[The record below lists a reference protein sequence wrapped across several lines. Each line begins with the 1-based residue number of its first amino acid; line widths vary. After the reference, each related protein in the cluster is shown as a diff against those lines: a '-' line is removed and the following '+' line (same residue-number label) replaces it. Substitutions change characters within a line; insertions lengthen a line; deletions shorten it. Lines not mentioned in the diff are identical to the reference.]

1 MHIPACL
8 RQLATLFAGLLPLLS
23 AGAATPPDAADPVA
37 ITVDARAG
45 RHPISPLI
53 YGVAFASSNQLADLN
68 FTLNRSGGNSET
80 RYNWALN
87 AHNLANDWFFES
99 YPEADATP
107 GGAADRHIAASKG
120 AGAEPL
126 ITIPMIGWSPKLG
139 PQRAILPSYSVAK
152 YGAQTASDRWR
163 HDAGNGVSA
172 ATGRDLTNND
182 PLDANFPTG
191 PDFQQDFV
199 RHLLARWGDA
209 AHGGVRYYVMDN
221 EYSLWSSTHRDV
233 HPIGPTLQEIWAKL
247 LATATMVKANDPNAL
262 ILAPEEWSWPGYFY
276 SGYDQQWA
284 REHKDYNPAHYPDR
298 QANGG
303 ADAVPWLL
311 RQFAQAAATNHVRLL
326 DYCAVHCYP
335 QEGHVNSAA
344 ADPATARLR
353 NASTRQ
359 FWDPHYVDP
368 SWIKKNIMLI
378 PRLKQWVKDC
388 YPGTKTGITEYN
400 WGAEKTMNG
409 ATAQADIL
417 GIFGRENLD
426 LATRWTTP
434 SNNTPTYLA
443 LKIFRNYDGDKSTFG
458 DISIA
463 ASAPNPDLVSAFG
476 AMRTADGALTLLVI
490 NKDLANRHAIRVAL
504 ANFTGTGVARRWQVT
519 GAEGITHLPDANCT
533 GSQLV
538 DETPAQSITL
548 YVLPAGL

>member
-1 MHIPACL
+1 MTPP
-8 RQLATLFAGLLPLLS
+8 TLFAALLAGLLPLRS
-23 AGAATPPDAADPVA
+23 APAAPAPDPVA
-37 ITVDARAG
+37 IAVDARAG

-87 AHNLANDWFFES
+87 AHNLAHDWFFES

-107 GGAADRHIAASKG
+107 GGAVDRHIAASKA

-139 PQRAILPSYSVAK
+139 PHRAILPSYSVAK
-152 YGAQTASDRWR
+152 YGAQTATDRWQ

-172 ATGRDLTNND
+172 ATGSNLTNND

-191 PDFQQDFV
+191 PDFQQGLV
-199 RHLLARWGDA
+199 RHLLDRWGDA
-209 AHGGVRYYVMDN
+209 AHSGVRYYVMDN

-233 HPIGPTLQEIWAKL
+233 HPVGPTLQEVWAKL
-247 LATATMVKANDPNAL
+247 RATASMVKASDPGAL
-262 ILAPEEWSWPGYFY
+262 ILAPEEWSWPGYYY

-284 REHKDYNPAHYPDR
+284 REHHNYNPAHYPDR

-303 ADAVPWLL
+303 AEAVPWLL
-311 RQFAQAAATNHVRLL
+311 RQFAQYAATNHVRLL

-335 QEGHVNSAA
+335 QEGRVNSAA

-359 FWDPHYVDP
+359 FWDPQYVDP

-378 PRLKQWVKDC
+378 PRLKQWVKEN

-409 ATAQADIL
+409 ATAQADLL

-443 LKIFRNYDGDKSTFG
+443 LKIFRNYDGNKSTFG
-458 DISIA
+458 DLSIA
-463 ASAPNPDLVSAFG
+463 ATVPDPDIVSAFG
-476 AMRTADGALTLLVI
+476 AVRTADGALTLLVI
-490 NKDLANRHAIRVAL
+490 NKDLENRHAIRVAL
-504 ANFTGTGVARRWQVT
+504 ANFTGTGVARRWRVT
-519 GAEGITHLPDANCT
+519 DAAGITPLPDVAST
-533 GSQLV
+533 GSQLE
-538 DETPAQSITL
+538 DESPAQSLTL
-548 YVLPAGL
+548 YVLPAGR